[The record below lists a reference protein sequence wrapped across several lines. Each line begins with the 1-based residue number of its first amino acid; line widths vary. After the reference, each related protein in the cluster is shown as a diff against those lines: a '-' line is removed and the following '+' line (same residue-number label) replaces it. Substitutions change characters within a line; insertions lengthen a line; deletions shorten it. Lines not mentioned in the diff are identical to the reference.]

1 MQELKVT
8 SETKKEIFKKYG
20 GSETNTGSVE
30 SQVAMLTARINHIS
44 AHLKENHKDNSS
56 LRGLMNLVGQRKKL
70 LNYLSKKDI
79 EKYRTLIADLGLR
92 K

>member
-8 SETKKEIFKKYG
+8 SETKKEIFKKFG

-44 AHLKENHKDNSS
+44 AHLKDNHKDNSS
-56 LRGLMNLVGQRKKL
+56 LRGLMNLVGKRKKL
-70 LNYLSKKDI
+70 LNYLSKTDI
-79 EKYRTLIADLGLR
+79 QKYRSLIAELGLR